1 VTKRAKCQYH
11 MCDGSGWRIPGWHLY
26 RPCYC
31 EAGRANRD
39 AERAEA
45 QARTEGPLVQVGERI
60 ARQALA
66 AMDAD
71 LDAQTKPLVDPERLA
86 YARSLY
92 RSSHEAVNQ

>member
-1 VTKRAKCQYH
+1 MKAKCQYH

-45 QARTEGPLVQVGERI
+45 QASEKRPLRI
-60 ARQALA
+60 EEPARKMRAQ
-66 AMDAD
+66 
-71 LDAQTKPLVDPERLA
+71 LDALK
-86 YARSLY
+86 
-92 RSSHEAVNQ
+92 AVGR